1 LDVFLKALVQ
11 GELKMQREAKNGIYI
26 LMFSIHG
33 LLRSENMELGRDAD
47 TGGQIKYV
55 VELGKALGEMKEVRR
70 VTLVTRLISDR
81 SVSEDYARPMESVND
96 KFSII
101 RIRSGGFKYMRKEL
115 LWPHIDEFVDKT
127 IRFIQLE
134 KTIPD
139 IVHGH
144 YADGGYVAMELARIF
159 GIPFVFTGHSLGR
172 VKQQRL
178 LNKGMKLQDIIK
190 KYKIDHRIYMEED
203 ITKRADLVVTST
215 SQEVREQ
222 YGLYRNGKMPTYQV
236 IPPAIDIEKFY
247 PFYHN
252 LLTKNNNDETSRYA
266 RASVHKELNRFFI
279 HPDKPLILALC
290 RPDQRKNI
298 DGLICAYGED
308 PDLRAMANLAVFAG
322 IRKDISIMEE
332 NERDVLTQMLLLM
345 DKYDLYGKM
354 AIPKQHEFEH
364 EVPELYRITAEK
376 RGVFVNAALTEPFGL
391 TLLEASATGLP
402 IVATNNGGPIDII
415 ANCKSGLLVDPTDTN
430 AIAAAIKKVIVHEDQ
445 WEKFSKDGIMN
456 VRKHYTWNSH
466 AKRYLKEATHLVK
479 STRASDMQIP
489 FPHGFIGQRLTSISR
504 LLVTDIDNTLIGG
517 NRENLQQLIEL
528 LTDHHG
534 KIGFA
539 VATGRVKDS
548 AVAVLKENG
557 LPDPD
562 MIISSV
568 GSEIYYGTKHY
579 PDKGYD
585 AHISHL
591 WNRQKIVDLLSS
603 FDFLE
608 YQAEE
613 TQRPFKVSY
622 YMEHK
627 KDRLAA
633 IYNILNQNK
642 CRYNLIYS
650 HSQFLDIL
658 PYRAS
663 KGKAI
668 RFLSY
673 KWGIPL
679 RDFLVCG
686 DSGNDEEMLRGE
698 PLAVVASNHSPELQK
713 LRGLKNIYFS
723 SKPYAAGIID
733 AIGHYK
739 FNTIEKEENRENT
752 DAKTKPVQK
761 LEVQKSKTESDENV
775 VQIHKPSM
783 SEALASSDFT
793 KN

>member
-1 LDVFLKALVQ
+1 
-11 GELKMQREAKNGIYI
+11 MQRKSNQGIYI
-26 LMFSIHG
+26 LMFSVHG
-33 LLRSENMELGRDAD
+33 LVRSQNMELGRDAD

-55 VELGKALGEMKEVRR
+55 VELGNALGKMKEVRQ
-70 VTLVTRLISDR
+70 VDLVTRLISDK
-81 SVSEDYARPMESVND
+81 SVSGDYATPVEPVTD
-96 KFSII
+96 KFRII
-101 RIRSGGFKYMRKEL
+101 RIRCGGFKYMRKEL
-115 LWPHIDEFVDKT
+115 LWPYLDEFADKT
-127 IRFIQLE
+127 TRFIKQQ
-134 KTIPD
+134 KMIPD

-178 LNKGMKLQDIIK
+178 LKSGMKLQDILK
-190 KYKIDHRIYMEED
+190 KYRIDHRIYMEED

-215 SQEVREQ
+215 SQEIKEQ
-222 YGLYRNGKMPTYQV
+222 YGLYRNGKTPTYQV
-236 IPPAIDIEKFY
+236 IPPGIDIEKFY

-252 LLTKNNNDETSRYA
+252 LLTNNNYDETAKYA

-308 PDLRAMANLAVFAG
+308 PDLRAMTNLAVFAG
-322 IRKDISIMEE
+322 IRKDITMMEE

-354 AIPKQHEFEH
+354 AIPKHHDFEL
-364 EVPELYRITAEK
+364 EVPELYRIAAEK

-415 ANCKSGLLVDPTDTN
+415 ANCKSGLLVDPTDTD
-430 AIAAAIKKVIVHEDQ
+430 AIAFAIKKIIVHEDR
-445 WEKFSKDGIMN
+445 WEKFSKNGIMN
-456 VRKHYTWNSH
+456 VRKHYTWESH
-466 AKRYLKEATHLVK
+466 AQTYLKKVTQLVK
-479 STRASDMQIP
+479 NMRASDMQIA
-489 FPHGFIGQRLTSISR
+489 FPHGFIGRRLTSLNR
-504 LLVTDIDNTLIGG
+504 LLVTDIDNTLLGG
-517 NRENLQQLIEL
+517 EQKDLQHLIDI
-528 LTDHHG
+528 LTEHQN
-534 KIGFA
+534 KIGFM
-539 VATGRVKDS
+539 VATGRTLNS
-548 AVAVLKENG
+548 AIAVLEKNG
-557 LPDPD
+557 LPSPD
-562 MIISSV
+562 IIISSV

-579 PDKGYD
+579 PGKGWES
-585 AHISHL
+585 HISHL

-608 YQAEE
+608 YQEEE

-633 IYNILNQNK
+633 IYTILNQNK

-650 HSQFLDIL
+650 HNQFLDIL

-673 KWGIPL
+673 KWDIPL
-679 RDFLVCG
+679 RNFMVCG

-698 PLAVVASNHSPELQK
+698 PLAVVVKNYSPELNK
-713 LRGLKNIYFS
+713 LNGLKNVYFS
-723 SKPYAAGIID
+723 SKPCAAGIID
-733 AIGHYK
+733 AISHYK
-739 FNTIEKEENRENT
+739 FLTVK
-752 DAKTKPVQK
+752 KG
-761 LEVQKSKTESDENV
+761 QKSQSTPSLPQTIKKIEAQNNPRQPDEKIVSLRSDSTTDQLKYQESSKDKVTN
-775 VQIHKPSM
+775 
-783 SEALASSDFT
+783 
-793 KN
+793 